1 MLFWC
6 VWPFFPRC
14 MQRRLFTDDD
24 PAVRWR
30 KKAEL
35 RDDLK
40 SLLCDLQD
48 HFSAIVTSNREQS
61 GHQGG
66 KPVESETSDGQPE
79 DEEATVDSLS
89 ASDKKMS
96 TCLPQ
101 NFMRLLDLTLK
112 EGEDGCAD
120 SRSIDSGTEAG
131 FLGSR
136 VPSPGDGS
144 VDQFLGVGQRE
155 AHSCKDQSF
164 ELDSD
169 GQRKDQ
175 SPASRNHQR
184 NKGNACRQRM
194 NKNSSPQSPQVHS
207 MKQNSPQIC
216 PSASASSRAA
226 DENPAVSREGLDL
239 GLQCLEPLLKNSGST
254 QLWELG
260 VAGADTRSVY
270 YQALL
275 LGLRDMKEK
284 NLLPPEITQ
293 KMLDLPGGLPGPGGP
308 VGSENG
314 IASPPPAD
322 ANAPGGPFPAKPH
335 RPKAAGSSPRFEGPP
350 GSPSVLRGSP
360 RFGGGLRHP
369 VQRQLFNGQC
379 NLQPSAGRG
388 GSASPAW
395 CQDPCKGA
403 TARSPP
409 SSSAVPVPAGYNGP
423 LDPKERPMPRSC
435 PLPQQSRHS
444 DLSDASPP
452 ANLAPSSAPRTSI
465 PQPFRNGPAHLMRQA
480 DDDFTG
486 VVRRQSQFEEKVV
499 CEVKIACGFVLLCVC
514 ACVCA
519 CVRACV
525 CVHSCVCMHWYWKL
539 VHGCMVYTEC
549 ALRQQQF
556 YVAPAM

>member
-1 MLFWC
+1 M
-6 VWPFFPRC
+6 
-14 MQRRLFTDDD
+14 
-24 PAVRWR
+24 
-30 KKAEL
+30 EL

-48 HFSAIVTSNREQS
+48 HFSAIMTSNREQQL

-96 TCLPQ
+96 TCLPK
-101 NFMRLLDLTLK
+101 NFTRLLDLTLK
-112 EGEDGCAD
+112 ESEDGCVYSQSVD
-120 SRSIDSGTEAG
+120 GGTEAG

-144 VDQFLGVGQRE
+144 IDQFLGDGQCE

-184 NKGNACRQRM
+184 NKGNVCRQRM

-226 DENPAVSREGLDL
+226 VENPAVGRAGLEL

-254 QLWELG
+254 QPWELG
-260 VAGADTRSVY
+260 VAGADTRSTY

-275 LGLRDMKEK
+275 LGLRDMKKK
-284 NLLPPEITQ
+284 NLLPPEIAQ
-293 KMLDLPGGLPGPGGP
+293 KMSALPGGLPGPGGP
-308 VGSENG
+308 VGSKSG
-314 IASPPPAD
+314 IASPLPAD
-322 ANAPGGPFPAKPH
+322 ANAPGGPFPAEPH
-335 RPKAAGSSPRFEGPP
+335 RPKASGSSQRFEGPP
-350 GSPSVLRGSP
+350 GSPSVLPGSP
-360 RFGGGLRHP
+360 QFGRGLRHP
-369 VQRQLFNGQC
+369 VQRQLFNGPC
-379 NLQPSAGRG
+379 SPQPSAGRG
-388 GSASPAW
+388 GSASPTW
-395 CQDPCKGA
+395 HQEPCKGA
-403 TARSPP
+403 TAWSPP
-409 SSSAVPVPAGYNGP
+409 NSSPVLVPASYNGL
-423 LDPKERPMPRSC
+423 LDLREQPMPRSC
-435 PLPQQSRHS
+435 PLPQRSRHS

-452 ANLAPSSAPRTSI
+452 ASLAPSSAPCTSI

-486 VVRRQSQFEEKVV
+486 VVRWRSQFEEKVV

-514 ACVCA
+514 MC
-519 CVRACV
+519 ACV
-525 CVHSCVCMHWYWKL
+525 CVHSCVCMH
-539 VHGCMVYTEC
+539 
-549 ALRQQQF
+549 
-556 YVAPAM
+556 